1 MAGQKRNA
9 NASKEQN
16 RQAVQNKGMD
26 SADSAGGISDKKLSG
41 PNRPSV

>member
-9 NASKEQN
+9 NASKEQSL
-16 RQAVQNKGMD
+16 QAEQNKGMD
-26 SADSAGGISDKKLSG
+26 SANSAGGIMDKKLSG